1 MLRRGLGTWGLGRG
15 SWRLGLGPWGLGICL
30 IVAMVH
36 TGEAQYAKKTNVAHR
51 GASAY
56 APEHTL
62 AAYKLAIEMGADYV
76 EQDLAVTKD
85 GVLICLHD
93 ASLER
98 TTNVEQLFPDRASTQ
113 TIEGTTRKAWLANDF
128 TLAEIKRLDAGSWFN
143 AKFKGETIP
152 TFDEAI
158 AVIRGK
164 AGIFPELKT
173 PDIYAGRDVNFEKLV
188 ADALD
193 RHGLR
198 GPNADP
204 NTPVILQ
211 TFGRDTARNLAAMKI
226 GVPVVLLIE
235 YANRLKTADEVKA
248 WKGIV
253 QGFGPAKRIVQ
264 ENEAFVRWAH
274 AEGMTVTPYTFR
286 ASDALKSGFPDVTQ
300 EMSHF
305 LYRLD
310 VDALF
315 TDNPDKFPR
324 R

>member
-1 MLRRGLGTWGLGRG
+1 MRLRGLHLGAWGVGLTLVVTMSTTG
-15 SWRLGLGPWGLGICL
+15 S
-30 IVAMVH
+30 
-36 TGEAQYAKKTNVAHR
+36 AQYAKKTNVAHR

-98 TTNVEQLFPDRASTQ
+98 TTDVEELFPDRVSTQ
-113 TIEGTTRKAWLANDF
+113 TIEGKTRKAWLANDF

-143 AKFKGETIP
+143 AKFAGERIP

-158 AVIRGK
+158 ALIRGK

-173 PDIYAGRDVNFEKLV
+173 PEIYAGRNLNFEKMV

-193 RHGLR
+193 RNGLR
-198 GPNADP
+198 GPKADP
-204 NTPVILQ
+204 KTPVILQ
-211 TFGRDTARNLAAMKI
+211 TFGEDSARMLAKIKI
-226 GVPVVLLIE
+226 GVPVVLLLNADDN
-235 YANRLKTADEVKA
+235 YKTADKLRA

-253 QGFGPAKRIVQ
+253 QGFGPAKQIVLRNP
-264 ENEAFVRWAH
+264 EFVKWAH

-286 ASDALKSGFPDVTQ
+286 SSDAGKAGFKDVAE
-300 EMSHF
+300 EMAH
-305 LYRLD
+305 YLD
-310 VDALF
+310 KLGVDALF

>member
-1 MLRRGLGTWGLGRG
+1 MRLSGVRFGLWGAGLTLVVIMSTTG
-15 SWRLGLGPWGLGICL
+15 S
-30 IVAMVH
+30 
-36 TGEAQYAKKTNVAHR
+36 AQYAKKTNVAHR

-62 AAYKLAIEMGADYV
+62 AAYRLAIEMGADYV

-98 TTNVEQLFPDRASTQ
+98 TTNVEQLFPDRVSTQ
-113 TIEGTTRKAWLANDF
+113 TIEGKTRKAWLANDF

-143 AKFKGETIP
+143 AKFAGEKIP

-173 PDIYAGRDVNFEKLV
+173 PEIYAGRNLNFEQMV
-188 ADALD
+188 AEALD
-193 RHGLR
+193 RNGLR
-198 GPNADP
+198 GAKADP
-204 NTPVILQ
+204 KTPVILQ
-211 TFGRDTARNLAAMKI
+211 TFGEDSARALAKIKI
-226 GVPVVLLIE
+226 GVPVVLLLNTDDN
-235 YANRLKTADEVKA
+235 YKTADKLRA

-253 QGFGPAKRIVQ
+253 QGFGPAKRIVLRNP
-264 ENEAFVRWAH
+264 EFVKWAH
-274 AEGMTVTPYTFR
+274 ADGMTVTPYTFR
-286 ASDALKSGFPDVTQ
+286 SSDAAKSGFKDVAE
-300 EMSHF
+300 EMAHY
-305 LYRLD
+305 LYKLN

-324 R
+324 K

>member
-1 MLRRGLGTWGLGRG
+1 MRRNQGVRVGICV
-15 SWRLGLGPWGLGICL
+15 LGISL
-30 IVAMVH
+30 AGLMNTI
-36 TGEAQYAKKTNVAHR
+36 GSAQYTKPKTNVAHR

-62 AAYKLAIEMGADYV
+62 AAYRLAIEMGADYV
-76 EQDLAVTKD
+76 EQDLAVTRD

-98 TTNVEQLFPDRASTQ
+98 TTNVEQLFPDRVSTQ

-152 TFDEAI
+152 TFDEAV

-193 RHGLR
+193 RNGLR

-204 NTPVILQ
+204 KTPVILQ
-211 TFGRDTARNLAAMKI
+211 TFGPGTARNL
-226 GVPVVLLIE
+226 
-235 YANRLKTADEVKA
+235 N
-248 WKGIV
+248 
-253 QGFGPAKRIVQ
+253 
-264 ENEAFVRWAH
+264 
-274 AEGMTVTPYTFR
+274 TVTR
-286 ASDALKSGFPDVTQ
+286 LVALSGG
-300 EMSHF
+300 
-305 LYRLD
+305 
-310 VDALF
+310 
-315 TDNPDKFPR
+315 
-324 R
+324 

>member
-1 MLRRGLGTWGLGRG
+1 MQRKLWTWGVALAAWVLIMTISG
-15 SWRLGLGPWGLGICL
+15 S
-30 IVAMVH
+30 
-36 TGEAQYAKKTNVAHR
+36 AQYSKKTLVAHR

-98 TTNVEQLFPDRASTQ
+98 TTNVEQLFPDRAVSIS
-113 TIEGTTRKAWLANDF
+113 IEGNTRRAWVANDF
-128 TLAEIKRLDAGSWFN
+128 TLAEIKTLDAGSWFD
-143 AKFKGETIP
+143 AKFAGEKVP

-158 AVIRGK
+158 ALIRGK

-173 PDIYAGRDVNFEKLV
+173 PEIYAGRNVQFEEMV
-188 ADALD
+188 AATLD
-193 RHGLR
+193 KNGLR
-198 GPNADP
+198 GPKADP
-204 NTPVILQ
+204 KTPVILQ
-211 TFGRDTARNLAAMKI
+211 TFGQTSARKLAAMKI
-226 GVPVVLLIE
+226 GVPVVLLLGDDE
-235 YANRLKTADEVKA
+235 GFKTAAQLRA

-253 QGFGPAKRIVQ
+253 QGFGPTKNIVRNNP
-264 ENEAFVRWAH
+264 EFVKWAH

-286 ASDALKSGFPDVTQ
+286 SSDTIRAGFTAVAD
-300 EMSHF
+300 EMSF
-305 LYRLD
+305 YLYKLD
-310 VDALF
+310 VDAVF

-324 R
+324 K